1 MQKRE
6 SGIEMINFYEFS
18 KQSRCDISLSGVY
31 SFMVQHPYMKI
42 QKVVNEQKE
51 KNFVVRVHYIDPRR
65 DKVIIHT
72 FNFYRSTEAQEA
84 HDFINK
90 VADTFH
96 ATISGDLIF

>member
-1 MQKRE
+1 MMSYDEVR
-6 SGIEMINFYEFS
+6 
-18 KQSRCDISLSGVY
+18 KQPRADVALMNVY
-31 SFMVQHPYMKI
+31 SYMALHPFTVI
-42 QKVVNEQKE
+42 QKIENEPME
-51 KNFVVRVHYIDPRR
+51 KVFCVRVFYKDCRSGKSPI
-65 DKVIIHT
+65 VS